1 MKKFLPLIIFVV
13 VFALVLAGQI
23 ALKMVNN
30 IADVGSN
37 PEYQQYEEL
46 YLHGKYK
53 TIDGKDIEMTKV
65 AAPVVIYNFWA
76 SWCIP
81 CLEEMPSMIA
91 LKKKFPADQMKI
103 LAINTDEEDQ
113 LANIQKTMKK
123 VNMTNE
129 FTIVAD
135 KEAKLVD
142 QFKISAIPVTIIYHR
157 GKVVHMS
164 NGPMD
169 FNSEEI
175 LGKMKKWIKD

>member
-13 VFALVLAGQI
+13 VFVLVLAGQI

-30 IADVGSN
+30 IADVDSN

-53 TIDGKDIEMTKV
+53 TIEGMDIEMTKLDS
-65 AAPVVIYNFWA
+65 PVVIYNFWA

-91 LKKKFPADQMKI
+91 LKKKFPADKMKI

-113 LANIQKTMKK
+113 IANIQKTMKK
-123 VNMTNE
+123 VNMTDE
-129 FTIVAD
+129 FIIVAD
-135 KEAKLVD
+135 QGAKLVD

-164 NGPMD
+164 KGPMD

-175 LGKMKKWIKD
+175 LEKMKKWIED